1 MVNNSTLDST
11 NLELAMNV
19 DKSLTT
25 INQEYYG
32 STIYKNQDRCR
43 GCYNNLNGN
52 DPASRY
58 QKLKLIQNTVRVP
71 SSIYTM
77 NLGALNVYEKPST
90 SYQPVNVNGSFY
102 IASPNVNWNQMSD
115 RSHPHVQKV
124 VSGSGST
131 YGGNSLK
138 RTLTRLRP
146 GALSPGGAGVDIKHN
161 SYDRYLA
168 RIKGKAPLRRGPIPK
183 AFASPYLPFNR
194 AYPVYGGKLVKTSI
208 VNDCNCPIV
217 SGQTQENALDNPL
230 YKNNAVGEFN
240 TSYTFSVGEIIL
252 APYIISGRIINT
264 SKAKIIAINGSI
276 LTVQFIDSKIIQ
288 QVPSSLVYIFLYNRC
303 IPNICYDGLTPQ
315 TYQSGYFVNNTYV
328 TACLITDYFP
338 NYIPSLK
345 ADLPTIPQQ
354 LVIV

>member
-1 MVNNSTLDST
+1 
-11 NLELAMNV
+11 
-19 DKSLTT
+19 
-25 INQEYYG
+25 
-32 STIYKNQDRCR
+32 
-43 GCYNNLNGN
+43 
-52 DPASRY
+52 
-58 QKLKLIQNTVRVP
+58 
-71 SSIYTM
+71 
-77 NLGALNVYEKPST
+77 
-90 SYQPVNVNGSFY
+90 
-102 IASPNVNWNQMSD
+102 
-115 RSHPHVQKV
+115 
-124 VSGSGST
+124 
-131 YGGNSLK
+131 
-138 RTLTRLRP
+138 
-146 GALSPGGAGVDIKHN
+146 
-161 SYDRYLA
+161 
-168 RIKGKAPLRRGPIPK
+168 
-183 AFASPYLPFNR
+183 
-194 AYPVYGGKLVKTSI
+194 

-252 APYIISGRIINT
+252 APYIISGRVINT

-315 TYQSGYFVNNTYV
+315 TYESGYFVNNTYV

-345 ADLPTIPQQ
+345 SDLPTIPQQ